1 MKEHEIILFM
11 LESINKDNHDLAT
24 RSGMTEEQIKESFN
38 QSQNSIGFIV
48 KNLYDRMKEQG
59 ILSPTL

>member
-1 MKEHEIILFM
+1 M